1 MNNGKTIA
9 FDNAGKVWK
18 TRYSFVPTRYA
29 YLDKKMLSCKGY
41 EEGNAESNIPLAWRH
56 DNKESTIN
64 NFYNQQ
70 HSSKLVTSFNKDLS
84 ANKIYKSLSLEGTE
98 NLKGGVSRFLANST
112 SQPSQLKE
120 GTLGGLTEKG
130 GILYADLGR
139 GKKSTMSNVEIIGV
153 VRKATPLFTSSTSAT
168 KNGYDFDQTLLKLEM
183 DFVSKNFN
191 SSSEF
196 KIVLK
201 SSQDLGE
208 FNPNNEYD
216 SLPTYNEI
224 SPRFTSPPTMDD
236 GNGNQVHGL
245 FKGKDFLIV
254 QDQDMVLEE
263 SEITTIIDQT
273 TTLVANG
280 SFVEQ
285 FDTNDNGEIGS
296 ADLLDFLVAYGQTN
310 EVNESDTFD
319 ANEDGEVGSADL
331 LDFLIAFGEEEFV
344 EETSPGAEVTTLTT
358 AYIGWIN
365 TLNALIE
372 TAAQAGTLIYAVMV
386 TPNEVNG
393 RDPKGQ
399 YADLFLNLGES
410 GTEDF
415 ELDILNLN
423 YEHTR
428 LDHSS

>member
-1 MNNGKTIA
+1 
-9 FDNAGKVWK
+9 
-18 TRYSFVPTRYA
+18 
-29 YLDKKMLSCKGY
+29 
-41 EEGNAESNIPLAWRH
+41 
-56 DNKESTIN
+56 
-64 NFYNQQ
+64 
-70 HSSKLVTSFNKDLS
+70 
-84 ANKIYKSLSLEGTE
+84 
-98 NLKGGVSRFLANST
+98 
-112 SQPSQLKE
+112 
-120 GTLGGLTEKG
+120 
-130 GILYADLGR
+130 
-139 GKKSTMSNVEIIGV
+139 MSNVEIIGV

-168 KNGYDFDQTLLKLEM
+168 KNGYNFDQTLLKLEM

-263 SEITTIIDQT
+263 NEITTIIDQT

-285 FDTNDNGEIGS
+285 FDTNDDGEVGS
-296 ADLLDFLVAYGQTN
+296 ADLLEFLVAYGQTN

-319 ANEDGEVGSADL
+319 ANEDGEIGSADL
-331 LDFLIAFGEEEFV
+331 LDFLITFGEEEFV
-344 EETSPGAEVTTLTT
+344 EETSPGTEVTTLTT